1 MIEFRAEGLAFK
13 MEAHSRADAEDW
25 AQVLVETQSNGFH
38 GQFIAW
44 IQTEDLTR
52 FANQLSRMVS
62 DLGQELTASLV
73 SAEPDVYLE
82 LRSDHRGHIKGSYRL
97 ESERRE
103 GTPTVLSGAFDMDQ
117 SYIPRLLAKVQEL
130 TTRLHDLEQVPPC
143 EE

>member
-1 MIEFRAEGLAFK
+1 MIEFRADGLALK
-13 MEAHSRADAEDW
+13 MEAHSRAAAEDW
-25 AQVLVETQSNGFH
+25 ARVLVESQSNGFH

-62 DLGQELTASLV
+62 DLGRELTASLV
-73 SAEPDVYLE
+73 SAELDVYLE
-82 LRSDHRGHIKGSYRL
+82 LRSDRRGHINGSYRF

-117 SYIPRLLAKVQEL
+117 TYIPRLLAEVQEL
-130 TTRLHDLEQVPPC
+130 TTRLRDWE
-143 EE
+143 